1 MKKHLFIFLLVGVC
15 FWGCSSTSEPEE
27 TPVQKEKIEKAIM
40 LSIETTKSEDMVLDA
55 AITKEG
61 RTFSL
66 SIIVNESTNSILAKN
81 LGENFVRQL
90 KALIPNSIE
99 PNPMNDI
106 GSGNYNYIVG
116 VYGNLTKEKICMG
129 AKASSSRNIRW

>member
-1 MKKHLFIFLLVGVC
+1 MKKYLFIILFIC
-15 FWGCSSTSEPEE
+15 FWGCSSSSEPEE
-27 TPVQKEKIEKAIM
+27 TQVQKKKIQNAIS
-40 LSIETTKSEDMVLDA
+40 LSIETTKSEDMVIDA

-81 LGENFVRQL
+81 LGENFIRQL

-116 VYGNLTKEKICMG
+116 VYGNLTKEKICIG